1 MKAGE
6 TMKNRIKEF
15 RTKKDLTQKEC
26 VKSFNEY
33 LKKKNI
39 KGVTTATW
47 SRWEN
52 GLNTPTKKMW
62 NNLADFFD
70 VPVSYLRGANVDE
83 IIEQVDFKKLSPL
96 GLFFYENE
104 SSNKDES
111 LEATEIKLHENMLN
125 SILYSEKG
133 SALESMNKYIEF
145 LSKLK
150 DKITTFDNDEF
161 LDSYLNDVVAEY
173 WWDDTS
179 NSDLATVN
187 HKLIR
192 EVLKRVENG
201 DKELRNYIVKKF
213 IYDSSDM
220 LESYF
225 EYKKNH
231 KEDITE
237 VKDYLNKLEKEFK
250 ENGPKLYNLLNSL
263 KNSKIV
269 VKKNENKK

>member
-70 VPVSYLRGANVDE
+70 VPVSYLRGIDADE

-96 GLFFYENE
+96 GLAFYKKE
-104 SSNKDES
+104 SPNKDES
-111 LEATEIKLHENMLN
+111 LESTEIQLHEDMLN
-125 SILYSEKG
+125 SILYSEKS

-150 DKITTFDNDEF
+150 AKITAFNNDEF
-161 LDSYLNDVVAEY
+161 LDNYLNDVVAEY
-173 WWDDTS
+173 CWDDYS

-201 DKELRNYIVKKF
+201 NKELRNYIVKKF

-225 EYKKNH
+225 EYKKSH

-237 VKDYLNKLEKEFK
+237 VKAYLDESEKEINK
-250 ENGPKLYNLLNSL
+250 NMSEPLKTLLKKL
-263 KNSKIV
+263 K
-269 VKKNENKK
+269 

>member
-192 EVLKRVENG
+192 EVLKRIENG
-201 DKELRNYIVKKF
+201 NKELRNYIVKKF

-237 VKDYLNKLEKEFK
+237 VKAYLDESEKEFK
-250 ENGPKLYNLLNSL
+250 KNDPKLYNLLDSI
-263 KNSKIV
+263 KNIKIV
-269 VKKNENKK
+269 EKNKK

>member
-1 MKAGE
+1 
-6 TMKNRIKEF
+6 MKNRLKQI
-15 RTKKDLTQKEC
+15 RQKKGLSLAE
-26 VKSFNEY
+26 VGN
-33 LKKKNI
+33 
-39 KGVTTATW
+39 GVGLATNTI
-47 SRWEN
+47 SRYEN
-52 GLNTPTKKMW
+52 GKREPKLETWQK
-62 NNLADFFD
+62 LANFFN
-70 VPVSYLRGANVDE
+70 VPVSYLQGIDVDE
-83 IIEQVDFKKLSPL
+83 IIEQVDFEKLSPL
-96 GLFFYENE
+96 GLSFYEKE
-104 SSNKDES
+104 SPNKDES
-111 LEATEIKLHENMLN
+111 LEETEIQLHEDMLN

-250 ENGPKLYNLLNSL
+250 ENDPKLYNLLNSL

>member
-70 VPVSYLRGANVDE
+70 VPVSYLRGIDADE

-96 GLFFYENE
+96 GLSFYKKE
-104 SSNKDES
+104 SPNKDES
-111 LEATEIKLHENMLN
+111 LESTEIQLHEDMLN
-125 SILYSEKG
+125 SILYSEKS

-150 DKITTFDNDEF
+150 AKITAFNNDEF
-161 LDSYLNDVVAEY
+161 LDNYLNDVVAEY
-173 WWDDTS
+173 CWDDYS

-201 DKELRNYIVKKF
+201 NKELRNYIVKKF

-225 EYKKNH
+225 EYKKSH

-237 VKDYLNKLEKEFK
+237 VKAYLDESEKEINK
-250 ENGPKLYNLLNSL
+250 NMSEPLKTLLKKL
-263 KNSKIV
+263 K
-269 VKKNENKK
+269 